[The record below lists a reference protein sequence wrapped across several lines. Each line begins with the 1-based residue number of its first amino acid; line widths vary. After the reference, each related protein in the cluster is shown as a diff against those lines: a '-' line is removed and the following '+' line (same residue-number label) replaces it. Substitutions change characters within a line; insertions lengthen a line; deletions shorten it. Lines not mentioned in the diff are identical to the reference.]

1 MNIDINIKIERWK
14 EKAEDFLENN
24 IRCFIKSLDGGYYS
38 GDILLVGDNWISI
51 YDIIKKENF
60 RIFWLDII
68 LFEEWK
74 EKREDGK

>member
-1 MNIDINIKIERWK
+1 MKNEIESKIERWRL
-14 EKAEDFLENN
+14 KAELFLENN

-60 RIFWLDII
+60 RIFWLDVIF
-68 LFEEWK
+68 FEEYKKK
-74 EKREDGK
+74 EVGK